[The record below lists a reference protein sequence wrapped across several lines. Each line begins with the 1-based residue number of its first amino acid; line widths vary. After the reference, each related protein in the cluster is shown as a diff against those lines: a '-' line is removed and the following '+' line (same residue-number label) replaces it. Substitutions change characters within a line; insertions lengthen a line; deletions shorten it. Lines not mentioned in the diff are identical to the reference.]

1 MNKRHPNGCLSFF
14 GEPVGIHAASQLKPL
29 AGLIQA
35 GFDHRLL
42 ERSPDVLAYA
52 DALPGS
58 NPYYWFDKSKTAP
71 FRCCFTFGEPVGIR
85 TLDTRLRRP
94 LLYPA
99 ELRAHAFKKWSGRRD
114 SNSRP
119 SPWQG
124 DALPLSHFR
133 IFSWSREMDSNHRKL
148 S

>member
-1 MNKRHPNGCLSFF
+1 MIFNKITLYNTKDIHSDVSHRAVVSPPQSVGSTRSLFDSPPDCLTTIA
-14 GEPVGIHAASQLKPL
+14 PP
-29 AGLIQA
+29 
-35 GFDHRLL
+35 GFESLL
-42 ERSPDVLAYA
+42 L
-52 DALPGS
+52 
-58 NPYYWFDKSKTAP
+58 FMKIKTAP
-71 FRCCFTFGEPVGIR
+71 IRCCFDFGEPVGIR

-99 ELRAHAFKKWSGRRD
+99 ELRAHAYKKWSGRRD

-133 IFSWSREMDSNHRKL
+133 IFNWSREMDSNHRKL